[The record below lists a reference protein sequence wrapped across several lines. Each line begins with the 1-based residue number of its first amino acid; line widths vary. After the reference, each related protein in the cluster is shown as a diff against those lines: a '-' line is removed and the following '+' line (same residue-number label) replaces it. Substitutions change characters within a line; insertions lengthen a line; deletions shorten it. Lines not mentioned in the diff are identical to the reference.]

1 MDEIKLKY
9 RWQIVMVVVGLILIG
24 SGVLLLRLGDFSRGS
39 QVEIVDEEEGEEVVV
54 EVVGSVETPGV
65 YSLSAGSRVE
75 DALEAAGGVT
85 GEADFEWMEKML
97 NRASKLKDGQKIYI
111 PRQSEVESARSEG
124 GYLESDDVT
133 IGSAGGLVNV
143 NTASQ
148 KELEELW
155 GIGPVTAQNVIEQR
169 PYSSVEELRTRGV
182 LKSNVYERNEK
193 KLTVY

>member
-133 IGSAGGLVNV
+133 IGSVGGLVNV

>member
-1 MDEIKLKY
+1 
-9 RWQIVMVVVGLILIG
+9 MVVVGLILIG
-24 SGVLLLRLGDFSRGS
+24 SGVLLLRLGDFSRGN
-39 QVEIVDEEEGEEVVV
+39 QIEIVDEEEGEEVVV

-65 YSLSAGSRVE
+65 YNLSAGSRVE

-133 IGSAGGLVNV
+133 IGSVGGLVNV

-155 GIGPVTAQNVIEQR
+155 GIGPVTAQNIIEQR

>member
-24 SGVLLLRLGDFSRGS
+24 SGVLLLRLGDFSRGN
-39 QVEIVDEEEGEEVVV
+39 QIEIVDEEEGEEVVV

-65 YSLSAGSRVE
+65 YNLSAGSRVE

-133 IGSAGGLVNV
+133 IGSVGGLVNV

-155 GIGPVTAQNVIEQR
+155 GIGPVTAQNIIEQR